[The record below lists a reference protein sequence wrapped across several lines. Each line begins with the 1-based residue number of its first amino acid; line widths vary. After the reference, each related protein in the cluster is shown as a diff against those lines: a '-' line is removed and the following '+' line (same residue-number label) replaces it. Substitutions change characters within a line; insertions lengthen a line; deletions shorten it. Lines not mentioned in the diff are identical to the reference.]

1 MTGGQVWAALTYKK
15 QTLLRANR
23 HRITFLLKT
32 NHDRAFSTANSSL
45 LPELVGWVHDW
56 ASGGHQAYLGN
67 GQDGPKD
74 QTG

>member
-1 MTGGQVWAALTYKK
+1 MTGGQVWAALTHRK
-15 QTLLRANR
+15 QRLLRANR
-23 HRITFLLKT
+23 HRITFLLKI
-32 NHDRAFSTANSSL
+32 NHDRAFSTASSSL

-74 QTG
+74 KAE